1 MDQRKYNIFN
11 ALYQAPQS
19 KDNLAKLEGGVSTKT
34 IENTINKYNIEDNAN
49 ILYDKSISAYRF
61 NTLLPSRITVSSFMN
76 IFQDSI
82 SNNVLRNDFIQVCSN
97 SSSFFPSYETSKLST
112 MAQKVIM
119 LNLAIKYN
127 CIIKFE
133 YIGNDKQSETKHVKP
148 HKVHTNGFTYYLYGT
163 YSKNNEKDVGSARS
177 FAINGMYDL
186 EAEEYTHE
194 NLIITDDCSAYGII
208 NKEKYVT
215 LLFHPVSA
223 NFFKREGIFSQ
234 KKYEFVTEEIDGSVV
249 AKMYYNHQ
257 QEIIKLMQEWMP
269 HIKLHS
275 QNESAIIESI
285 HAEIQKN
292 FQKLFN
298 NVPI

>member
-34 IENTINKYNIEDNAN
+34 IENTINKYNAEDNAN
-49 ILYDKSISAYRF
+49 ILYDKTISAYRF
-61 NTLLPSRITVSSFMN
+61 NTLLPSKITVASFMN

-82 SNNVLRNDFIQVCSN
+82 SNNVLRNDFIQMRSS

-133 YIGNDKQSETKHVKP
+133 YIGNDKQSETKYVKP

-163 YSKNNEKDVGSARS
+163 YAKKNEKDVGSERS
-177 FAINGMYDL
+177 FAINAIYDL

-194 NLIITDDCSAYGII
+194 NFIITDDCNAYGII

-223 NFFKREGIFSQ
+223 NFFKREGMFSQ

-275 QNESAIIESI
+275 QNDSTIIENI
-285 HAEIQKN
+285 YAEIQKN
-292 FQKLFN
+292 FQKLLN
-298 NVPI
+298 NLPI